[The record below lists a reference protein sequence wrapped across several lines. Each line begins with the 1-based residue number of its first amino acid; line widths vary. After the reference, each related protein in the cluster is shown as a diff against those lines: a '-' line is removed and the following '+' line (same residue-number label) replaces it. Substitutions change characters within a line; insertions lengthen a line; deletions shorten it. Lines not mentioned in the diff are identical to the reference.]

1 MAGALVGATSGSVG
15 LVDDGP
21 GPHGVGASVFTPMSL
36 ALVAAGL
43 GLAAR
48 TALGCGA
55 QMLEWGLVVAGVGV
69 GLAQSFG
76 IATAMDTVPAE
87 AEGSGVAL
95 LAAEEEDW
103 LESLAVRVELVASTP
118 ELEQALWAQSSVWT
132 TALAEQLPT
141 EALSARV
148 QARALAGACL
158 EGLLAWRDR
167 PAFPDTDS
175 LVGVIQEALNA
186 IRVPTSIPAP

>member
-87 AEGSGVAL
+87 AEGSGAAL

-103 LESLAVRVELVASTP
+103 LEKPCCQGRAGGPHSR
-118 ELEQALWAQSSVWT
+118 
-132 TALAEQLPT
+132 
-141 EALSARV
+141 
-148 QARALAGACL
+148 ARAGPVGAVV
-158 EGLLAWRDR
+158 GLDYDACR
-167 PAFPDTDS
+167 AATH
-175 LVGVIQEALNA
+175 
-186 IRVPTSIPAP
+186 